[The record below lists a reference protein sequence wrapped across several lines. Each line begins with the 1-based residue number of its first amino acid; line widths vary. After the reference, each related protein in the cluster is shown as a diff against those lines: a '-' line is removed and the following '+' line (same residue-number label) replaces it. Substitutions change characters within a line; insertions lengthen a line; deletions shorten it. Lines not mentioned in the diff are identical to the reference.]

1 MNNRRLW
8 GGKAPPWSHMMV
20 LSAAEPLKAQEPSVL
35 RQGLH
40 VDGEGGT
47 EVQNECRPCLV
58 KCSLS
63 GAFCRGKESSLT
75 TEQVAIW
82 LQAPHGMSFS
92 CQLCT
97 WWALPASELTSQ
109 IIQIFSCWAGPLG
122 RWIIFNLAHHGMREG
137 KKTTKG
143 PEFWNFHD
151 SLVFVG
157 AARRWSWEH

>member
-1 MNNRRLW
+1 MRKKSPSLKPHDCPQCSRIPEGLGTLGPEAGSSCGW
-8 GGKAPPWSHMMV
+8 GG
-20 LSAAEPLKAQEPSVL
+20 
-35 RQGLH
+35 GI
-40 VDGEGGT
+40 

-58 KCSLS
+58 KCPLS
-63 GAFCRGKESSLT
+63 GAFCWGKQSSLT

-82 LQAPHGMSFS
+82 LQVPHGMSFS

-143 PEFWNFHD
+143 PEFWNLHD
-151 SLVFVG
+151 SLVFLG